1 MTMRLE
7 TSEEPKQRILTLLAI
22 VGAVLSFVGW
32 LRFFR
37 IGLL

>member
-1 MTMRLE
+1 MRIE
-7 TSEEPKQRILTLLAI
+7 TSEHLNQRLLALLAI
-22 VGAVLSFVGW
+22 VGAVLSVVGW